1 MKYQLKSLYSSD
13 RAFNGDVIADDE
25 EKYMGR
31 LYILVTED
39 SQLLNVGIK
48 KEWFLAHASLD
59 SLICGHINIDGEWSL
74 SPYRSLEPSL
84 TYCVASWLVV
94 RHRNQIFDQVFS
106 SEFVCEIAHLRQEEI
121 INISE
126 IIKSSDDSNNGQDDN
141 TNSSSE
147 IRTNKIIGNIT
158 INPDNLNLLKDL
170 ILHSPLD
177 ELVVEEQEDRID
189 ELQRETAS
197 KLDEGKLVFLQIDLI
212 EKIED
217 EYKQHLK
224 TEFIFV
230 PFGNVTVHEED
241 NYFVLSDSEDG
252 HNIFIATFDDEIIQ
266 GLSEHD
272 AIQVEV
278 IINQIDREGDRTIQ
292 SIAQQEKE
300 VDQENQTVQP
310 QPGMEYGT

>member
-1 MKYQLKSLYSSD
+1 T
-13 RAFNGDVIADDE
+13 
-25 EKYMGR
+25 YMGR

-48 KEWFLAHASLD
+48 KEWFLAHALLD
-59 SLICGHINIDGEWSL
+59 SLICGHINIQGEWSL
-74 SPYRSLEPSL
+74 SPYRSLEPSFE
-84 TYCVASWLVV
+84 YCE
-94 RHRNQIFDQVFS
+94 RNQIFDQVFS

-147 IRTNKIIGNIT
+147 IRTNKTIGNIT
-158 INPDNLNLLKDL
+158 INPDNLNILNDL
-170 ILHSPLD
+170 ILRSSLN
-177 ELVVEEQEDRID
+177 ELVAEEQEDKID

-197 KLDEGKLVFLQIDLI
+197 KLDEDKLVFLQMDLI
-212 EKIED
+212 EQIED

-224 TEFIFV
+224 TEFIFP
-230 PFGNVTVHEED
+230 PFGNVKVHEEE

-252 HNIFIATFDDEIIQ
+252 HSIFIATFDDEIIQ
-266 GLSEHD
+266 GLSEYD

-278 IINQIDREGDRTIQ
+278 IINQLDRESDRTIQ
-292 SIAQQEKE
+292 SIGLQEKD
-300 VDQENQTVQP
+300 DQENQTEPAKIQP
-310 QPGMEYGT
+310 QLGMEYGT

>member
-13 RAFNGDVIADDE
+13 QAFNGDVIAKDE

-48 KEWFLAHASLD
+48 KEWFLAHALLD
-59 SLICGHINIDGEWSL
+59 SLICGHINIQGEWSL
-74 SPYRSLEPSL
+74 SPYRSLEPSFV
-84 TYCVASWLVV
+84 YCD
-94 RHRNQIFDQVFS
+94 RNEIFDQVFS
-106 SEFVCEIAHLRQEEI
+106 SEFVSEIANLRQEEI

-126 IIKSSDDSNNGQDDN
+126 IIKNSDDSNNGQDDN

-147 IRTNKIIGNIT
+147 IRTNKTIRNIT
-158 INPDNLNLLKDL
+158 INSDNLNILNDL
-170 ILHSPLD
+170 ILRSSLD
-177 ELVVEEQEDRID
+177 ELVAEEQEDKID
-189 ELQRETAS
+189 ELQREAAS
-197 KLDEGKLVFLQIDLI
+197 KLDKDKLVFLQMDLI

-224 TEFIFV
+224 TEFIFA
-230 PFGNVTVHEED
+230 PFGNVTVHEKE

-252 HNIFIATFDDEIIQ
+252 HSIFIATFDDEIIQ
-266 GLSEHD
+266 GLSDRD

-278 IINQIDREGDRTIQ
+278 IINQLDTEGDRTIQ
-292 SIAQQEKE
+292 SIAQQEKD
-300 VDQENQTVQP
+300 DQENQTEQAKI
-310 QPGMEYGT
+310 QAQLGMEYGT